1 MRALFI
7 VVLLTGCA
15 IPSGGFTVAQEIAVV
30 CRGYASTL
38 SALTPFK
45 GRMTAPQVAAIDD
58 ANLLVIPTCRA
69 VGLGQE
75 APTEDILRTV
85 RDRLREMLILEQKIN
100 SAGA

>member
-1 MRALFI
+1 MRALLL
-7 VVLLTGCA
+7 VVFLAGCA
-15 IPSGGFTVAQEIAVV
+15 IPAGGFTVAQEIAVV

-45 GRMTAPQVAAIDD
+45 GQMTAAQIAAIDD
-58 ANLLVIPTCRA
+58 ANLLVIPTCKA
-69 VGLGQE
+69 VGLRQE

-85 RDRLREMLILEQKIN
+85 RDRLREMLILEQKIK